1 MNLLDTAQ
9 IAQLLNVTREH
20 VTDKLTKAPDFPAP
34 AVNLS
39 RKMRRWDE
47 GEVIAWLTGVRRSP
61 RPSSGST
68 SPVALADPCAR

>member
-1 MNLLDTAQ
+1 MNMTTLLDTGQ

-34 AVNLS
+34 TVNLS

-47 GEVIAWLTGVRRSP
+47 DEVIAWLKKGARRFP
-61 RPSSGST
+61 QPSSGST
-68 SPVALADPCAR
+68 SPKAP